1 MNPPNN
7 IVIEMTDKD
16 VQDNTISILDSMERI
31 RKESI
36 TNLGAGD
43 EQKMDYLR
51 LTGELASC
59 LKTFMEG
66 NKLEGHANALSSLV
80 DSDSLLRNY
89 DPSQDNFWKD
99 RESRLK
105 TALDDCSVVL
115 LRDGFVSENQAY
127 HIFQALKYLT
137 IKSKED
143 KDDVYETILPY
154 NTLLNENSLISPDVS
169 SYLVRQLIDV
179 SGNGAGVRAK
189 NIDITKFIRTLE
201 QAGAFYVDVPKELYQ
216 SLKKDFPRAILIEEN
231 GQKCARVF
239 FENKE
244 EKQGLNIFKVLQEY
258 AQLDLE
264 SEEDLVKKTSNFY
277 GFGKKF
283 LSEMKAKIG
292 VRESTPKQIN
302 DLEKVLIL
310 DDSAADNGDTKTQN
324 QWIKY
329 WDKINDGRRFAS
341 APDLY
346 QVFKQLK
353 TRGDEAKTLA
363 DSLKEDFKKSWIVT
377 STRLIYQPDNYNA
390 KIIHNYG
397 NKNSSL
403 VKEVDIKV
411 PEYLGVLIADKTNDE
426 DCLAYLKALF
436 DTKDDIEEIISVLEY
451 TSDKSREKIKLWT
464 PPLESSTY
472 LTRKQYLERAVRV
485 YYDDGEFLVVGCG
498 LVGYYSGHS
507 RGVLENQ
514 RS

>member
-1 MNPPNN
+1 
-7 IVIEMTDKD
+7 MTDKD
-16 VQDNTISILDSMERI
+16 VQDNIISILDSMERI

-59 LKTFMEG
+59 LKTFMKG
-66 NKLEGHANALSSLV
+66 NKLEGHTNALISLV

-89 DPSQDNFWKD
+89 DPSKNDFWND

-105 TALDDCSVVL
+105 TALDDCSAVL
-115 LRDGFVSENQAY
+115 LRDEFVSENQAY

-154 NTLLNENSLISPDVS
+154 NTLLNESSLISPDIS
-169 SYLVRQLIDV
+169 SYLVRQLLDV

-201 QAGAFYVDVPKELYQ
+201 QAGAFYVDVPKEFYQ

-231 GQKCARVF
+231 GQKCARVV

-244 EKQGLNIFKVLQEY
+244 EKQGLNIFNVLHEY
-258 AQLDLE
+258 SQLDLE
-264 SEEDLVKKTSNFY
+264 SEEDLAKKTSNFY

-283 LSEMKAKIG
+283 LSKMKAKVG
-292 VRESTPKQIN
+292 VRESVIKQIN
-302 DLEKVLIL
+302 NLENVLIL
-310 DDSAADNGDTKTQN
+310 DDSAADNGNTKTQN
-324 QWIKY
+324 QWIEY
-329 WDKINDGRRFAS
+329 WNNDGRRFAS

-346 QVFKQLK
+346 QVFKQLRTK
-353 TRGDEAKTLA
+353 GNEARTMV
-363 DSLKEDFKKSWIVT
+363 DSLREDFNKIWIVT

-411 PEYLGVLIADKTNDE
+411 LEYLGVLIADKTNDE

-436 DTKDDIEEIISVLEY
+436 DTKDDTEEIISVLEY
-451 TSDKSREKIKLWT
+451 ISDKSREKIKLWT
-464 PPLESSTY
+464 PPLKSSTY
-472 LTRKQYLERAVRV
+472 LTRKEHPERVVWLFYLDDEFHVGGLIRV
-485 YYDDGEFLVVGCG
+485 DNYVG
-498 LVGYYSGHS
+498 LS